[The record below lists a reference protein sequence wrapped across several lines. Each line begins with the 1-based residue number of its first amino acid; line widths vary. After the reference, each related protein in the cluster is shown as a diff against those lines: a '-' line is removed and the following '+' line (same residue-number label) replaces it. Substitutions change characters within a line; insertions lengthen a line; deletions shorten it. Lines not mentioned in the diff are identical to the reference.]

1 MYWNY
6 QMKILFF
13 LFYFLQ
19 TYFNQLQYQ
28 TLKLEGNTAELSVNL
43 RNKFQT
49 RFAVTKRLKV
59 TVEDLYAKPPKP
71 TTAKECC
78 HIDKSTLE
86 YDELFRTKV
95 DLNNICLKIS
105 GAATPNPRHLDAEE
119 ILREMRDIHI
129 KNPFIKWQYFA
140 SVEGVYTGF
149 PVFDDLAPCNL
160 YDPRYRPFY
169 VETATPEAKDVVLVI
184 DSSASMTGK
193 KFTIAKEAA
202 KTVLHSLNPKDQV
215 GPQNWAISLALI
227 GQES

>member
-1 MYWNY
+1 MV
-6 QMKILFF
+6 I

-28 TLKLEGNTAELSVNL
+28 TNKLEGNTADLSVNL

-49 RFAVTKRLKV
+49 RFAVTKRLKDK
-59 TVEDLYAKPPKP
+59 VEALYAKPPKP
-71 TTAKECC
+71 TTAKQCC
-78 HIDKSTLE
+78 HIDKSTLK

-105 GAATPNPRHLDAEE
+105 SAATSNPRHLDAEE
-119 ILREMRDIHI
+119 ILKEMKDIHI
-129 KNPFIKWQYFA
+129 KNPVIKWQYFA

-149 PVFDDLAPCNL
+149 PVFDDPAPCDF
-160 YDPRYRPFY
+160 YDHRYRPFY

-193 KFTIAKEAA
+193 KFNTAKEAA
-202 KTVLHSLNPKDQV
+202 KTVLDSLNPKDQV
-215 GPQNWAISLALI
+215 GLQKRV
-227 GQES
+227 

>member
-1 MYWNY
+1 M
-6 QMKILFF
+6 
-13 LFYFLQ
+13 
-19 TYFNQLQYQ
+19 
-28 TLKLEGNTAELSVNL
+28 NL

-49 RFAVTKRLKV
+49 RFAVTKRLKA

-105 GAATPNPRHLDAEE
+105 GAATQNPRHLDAEK
-119 ILREMRDIHI
+119 ISREMRDIHI

-149 PVFDDLAPCNL
+149 PVFDDLAPCDL

-202 KTVLHSLNPKDQV
+202 KTVLQSLNPKISGGSSKLSDFSRA
-215 GPQNWAISLALI
+215 NWSRAKTYSLKVQTLEMTWWCSYFEVFFIFSARDSPRKFNEI
-227 GQES
+227 GR